1 MKLFQKLRD
10 KKGQGALEYAMIL
23 AIVVAVIVI
32 ALRTGAFQNAVTAVT
47 NYLAGRVTAATT

>member
-1 MKLFQKLRD
+1 MKLFEKLRD

-23 AIVVAVIVI
+23 AIVVAVVVI

-47 NYLAGRVTAATT
+47 NYFGARVTQATT